1 VDDED
6 VVIARTRLPARA
18 SFRDAYRAVRRGR
31 RGSDSVGT
39 IVVVLAAL
47 LVPAA
52 AIAGARRSGLL
63 DTLGP
68 VVLCYAAGV
77 VLGNVGLVPAG
88 SAAAQTAGLV
98 QTVTVVLAIPLL
110 LLGTD
115 LRAWASLA
123 RPALVSYGLAILS
136 VIVVTLV
143 VAPRFDLGATTDE
156 IAGMTVGVYTGGT
169 ANMAAVGTA
178 LGVPEATFVAL
189 NAADLFVG
197 AIYLLVLLTVAQRVL
212 SRFLPAP
219 LRVGAND
226 DPEVAGAV
234 DPFHVVP
241 RPWEVA
247 TSLLLAVGVVV
258 VVAGLAFAALTGTVQ
273 GEAIVDSDAF
283 ATAVILGATTLALA
297 LSFVRRVREQPG
309 TYATGQYLFLVFAV
323 AIGTLANLRDLA
335 SSFTSVVPYVLL
347 VIVAA
352 VTLHVLLA
360 RLLRIDHDTVII
372 TSTAAVFGPPFVGPV
387 AAALRNPDVVPSGM
401 TTGVLGLAIGNYAGL
416 AVAAVL
422 R

>member
-1 VDDED
+1 
-6 VVIARTRLPARA
+6 
-18 SFRDAYRAVRRGR
+18 
-31 RGSDSVGT
+31 VGT
-39 IVVVLAAL
+39 VVVVVASL

-52 AIAGARRSGLL
+52 AIVGARRSRLL

-77 VLGNVGLVPAG
+77 VIGNVGLVPTG
-88 SAAAQTAGLV
+88 SAAAETASLV
-98 QTVTVVLAIPLL
+98 QTATVVLAIPLL

-115 LRAWASLA
+115 LRAWAALA
-123 RPALVSYGLAILS
+123 RPALVSYGLAVVS
-136 VIVVTLV
+136 VIVVTV
-143 VAPRFDLGATTDE
+143 AVAPRFDLGATTDE
-156 IAGMTVGVYTGGT
+156 VAGMTVGVYTGGT
-169 ANMAAVGTA
+169 ANMAAIGTA
-178 LGVPEATFVAL
+178 LDVPEATFVAL

-197 AIYLLVLLTVAQRVL
+197 AVYLLVLLTVAQRVL

-234 DPFHVVP
+234 DPFQVVP
-241 RPWEVA
+241 RVREVG
-247 TSLLLAVGVVV
+247 TSLLLALGVVV
-258 VVAGLAFAALTGTVQ
+258 AVAGLALVALSGVVE
-273 GEAIVDSDAF
+273 GEPVVDSDAF

-347 VIVAA
+347 VVVAA
-352 VTLHVLLA
+352 VSLHVLLA
-360 RLLRIDHDTVII
+360 RLVRIDHDTVII

-416 AVAAVL
+416 AVAALL

>member
-1 VDDED
+1 
-6 VVIARTRLPARA
+6 
-18 SFRDAYRAVRRGR
+18 
-31 RGSDSVGT
+31 VGT
-39 IVVVLAAL
+39 IVVVLASL

-52 AIAGARRSGLL
+52 AIVGARRSRLL

-77 VLGNVGLVPAG
+77 VIGNVGLVPSG
-88 SAAAQTAGLV
+88 SAAADTASLV
-98 QTVTVVLAIPLL
+98 QTATVVLAIPLL

-115 LRAWASLA
+115 LRAWSTLA
-123 RPALVSYGLAILS
+123 RPALVSYGLAIVS
-136 VIVVTLV
+136 VVVVTVV

-156 IAGMTVGVYTGGT
+156 VAGMTVGVYTGGT

-178 LGVPEATFVAL
+178 LDVPEATFVAL

-197 AIYLLVLLTVAQRVL
+197 AVYLLVLLTVAQRVL
-212 SRFLPAP
+212 ARFLPAP
-219 LRVGAND
+219 VRVGAND

-234 DPFHVVP
+234 DPFQVVP
-241 RPWEVA
+241 RPREVA
-247 TSLLLAVGVVV
+247 TSLLLALGVVV
-258 VVAGLAFAALTGTVQ
+258 VVAGLALVALSGVVE
-273 GEAIVDSDAF
+273 GEPVVDSDAF

-297 LSFVRRVREQPG
+297 SSFVRRVREQPG

-347 VIVAA
+347 VVVAA
-352 VTLHVLLA
+352 VSLHVLLA
-360 RLLRIDHDTVII
+360 RLVRIDHDTVII

-416 AVAAVL
+416 AVAALL

>member
-1 VDDED
+1 
-6 VVIARTRLPARA
+6 
-18 SFRDAYRAVRRGR
+18 
-31 RGSDSVGT
+31 VGT
-39 IVVVLAAL
+39 IVVVVACL

-52 AIAGARRSGLL
+52 TIAGARRSRAL
-63 DTLGP
+63 DALGP
-68 VVLCYAAGV
+68 VVLCYAVGV
-77 VLGNVGLVPAG
+77 ILGNVGLVPPG
-88 SAAAQTAGLV
+88 SAAADTAGLV
-98 QTVTVVLAIPLL
+98 QTATVVLAIPLL

-115 LRAWASLA
+115 LRAWATLA
-123 RPALVSYGLAILS
+123 RPALVSYGLAIVS
-136 VIVVTLV
+136 VVAVTLV
-143 VAPRFDLGATTDE
+143 VAPRFELGATTDE

-178 LGVPEATFVAL
+178 LGVPETTFVAL

-197 AIYLLVLLTVAQRVL
+197 AVYLLVLLTVAQRVL
-212 SRFLPAP
+212 ARFLPP
-219 LRVGAND
+219 PVRVGANE

-234 DPFHVVP
+234 DPFHAVP
-241 RPWEVA
+241 RPRQVA
-247 TSLLLAVGVVV
+247 VSIALALLVVV
-258 VVAGLAFAALTGTVQ
+258 VVAGVSFAALGGVVE
-273 GEAIVDSDAF
+273 GEPLVDSDAF

-335 SSFTSVVPYVLL
+335 ASFTSVVPYILL
-347 VIVAA
+347 VVVAA
-352 VTLHVLLA
+352 VTLHVVLA
-360 RLLRIDHDTVII
+360 KLARIDHDTVII

-416 AVAAVL
+416 AVAALL

>member
-1 VDDED
+1 
-6 VVIARTRLPARA
+6 
-18 SFRDAYRAVRRGR
+18 
-31 RGSDSVGT
+31 VGT

-77 VLGNVGLVPAG
+77 VIGNVGLVPAG

-241 RPWEVA
+241 RPREVA

-335 SSFTSVVPYVLL
+335 SSFTSVVPYILL

-416 AVAAVL
+416 AVAALL

>member
-1 VDDED
+1 
-6 VVIARTRLPARA
+6 
-18 SFRDAYRAVRRGR
+18 
-31 RGSDSVGT
+31 VGT
-39 IVVVLAAL
+39 IVVVVACL

-52 AIAGARRSGLL
+52 TIAGARRSRAL
-63 DTLGP
+63 DALGP
-68 VVLCYAAGV
+68 VVLCYAVGV
-77 VLGNVGLVPAG
+77 ILGNVGLVPPG
-88 SAAAQTAGLV
+88 SAAADTAGLV
-98 QTVTVVLAIPLL
+98 QTATVVLAIPLL

-115 LRAWASLA
+115 LRAWATLA
-123 RPALVSYGLAILS
+123 RPALVSYGLAIVS
-136 VIVVTLV
+136 VVAVTLV
-143 VAPRFDLGATTDE
+143 VAPRFELGATTDE

-178 LGVPEATFVAL
+178 LGVPETTFVAL

-197 AIYLLVLLTVAQRVL
+197 AVYLLVLLTVAQRVL
-212 SRFLPAP
+212 ARFLPP
-219 LRVGAND
+219 PVRVGANE

-234 DPFHVVP
+234 DPFHAVP
-241 RPWEVA
+241 RPRQVA
-247 TSLLLAVGVVV
+247 VSIALALLVVV
-258 VVAGLAFAALTGTVQ
+258 VVAGVSFAALSGVVE
-273 GEAIVDSDAF
+273 GEPIVDSDAF

-335 SSFTSVVPYVLL
+335 TSFTSVVPYILL
-347 VIVAA
+347 VVVAA
-352 VTLHVLLA
+352 VTLHVVLA
-360 RLLRIDHDTVII
+360 KLARIDHDTVII

-416 AVAAVL
+416 AVAALL

>member
-1 VDDED
+1 
-6 VVIARTRLPARA
+6 
-18 SFRDAYRAVRRGR
+18 
-31 RGSDSVGT
+31 VGT
-39 IVVVLAAL
+39 IVVVVACL

-52 AIAGARRSGLL
+52 TIAGARRSRAL
-63 DTLGP
+63 DALGP
-68 VVLCYAAGV
+68 VVLCYAVGV
-77 VLGNVGLVPAG
+77 ILGNVGLVPPG
-88 SAAAQTAGLV
+88 SAAADTAGLV
-98 QTVTVVLAIPLL
+98 QTATVVLAIPLL

-115 LRAWASLA
+115 LRAWATLA
-123 RPALVSYGLAILS
+123 RPALVSYGLAIVS
-136 VIVVTLV
+136 VVAVTLV
-143 VAPRFDLGATTDE
+143 VAPRFELGATTDE

-178 LGVPEATFVAL
+178 LGVPETAFVAL

-197 AIYLLVLLTVAQRVL
+197 AVYLLVLLTVAQRVL
-212 SRFLPAP
+212 ARFLPP
-219 LRVGAND
+219 PVRVGANE

-234 DPFHVVP
+234 DPFHAVP
-241 RPWEVA
+241 RPRQVA
-247 TSLLLAVGVVV
+247 VSIALALLVVV
-258 VVAGLAFAALTGTVQ
+258 VVAGVSFAALSGVVE
-273 GEAIVDSDAF
+273 GEPIVDSDAF

-335 SSFTSVVPYVLL
+335 TSFTSVVPYILL
-347 VIVAA
+347 VVVAA
-352 VTLHVLLA
+352 VTLHVVLA
-360 RLLRIDHDTVII
+360 KLARIDHDTVII

-416 AVAAVL
+416 AVAALL